1 MLTTPGLGLVFWT
14 TIAFILL
21 VVLLRK
27 FAWKPIVISIH
38 KRNEAIDEALK
49 AAEIARAEM
58 ANLQAENEK
67 LLLQAKEDRDAIL
80 AKARKIHEK
89 IVEEA
94 GEKAKEE
101 AKRIIQAAN
110 ENIHFE
116 KMAAITD
123 LKNQLATLSL
133 EIAEKILEKDLA
145 GDAKQKELAE
155 KLVNNVSFN

>member
-14 TIAFILL
+14 TIAFLLL

-27 FAWKPIVISIH
+27 FAWKPIITAIH
-38 KRNEAIDEALK
+38 NRNQAIDEALK
-49 AAEIARAEM
+49 ASEIARAEM
-58 ANLQAENEK
+58 ANLKAENEK
-67 LLLQAKEDRDAIL
+67 LLVQAKEERDVIL
-80 AKARKIHEK
+80 AEARKMREK

-94 GEKAKEE
+94 ADRAKEE
-101 AKRIIQAAN
+101 AERIIQAAN
-110 ENIHFE
+110 ENIHYE

-145 GDAKQKELAE
+145 GDARQKELAE
-155 KLVNNVSFN
+155 KLVKEVSFN